1 MNAGLINRLINLVR
15 KTGHR
20 VVFGDPETGQAV
32 VVMDLAEYEQ
42 LIGADKVE
50 KPEAYDSHVNKMH
63 QENFP
68 RKEVRAHLPE
78 ESFEAVI
85 ENEPSEPQRI
95 EVKHEENQQ
104 QSRGNDLTGGGAAS
118 NINREIGG
126 QKTRSGKRRNKGNN
140 RPTPPPRNEPVNQP
154 AVQPS
159 APEIPQSEPEPEL
172 DDEER
177 FYLEP
182 LE

>member
-1 MNAGLINRLINLVR
+1 MNERFINRLINLVR

-20 VVFGDPETGQAV
+20 VVFGDPESGQAV
-32 VVMDLAEYEQ
+32 VIMDLSEYEQ
-42 LIGADKVE
+42 LIDAGKE
-50 KPEAYDSHVNKMH
+50 QKPEAYDSHVNKLH
-63 QENFP
+63 REEFP
-68 RKEVRAHLPE
+68 HKEVRMHRPE
-78 ESFEAVI
+78 ETFEAVV
-85 ENEPSEPQRI
+85 ESESAEPQQI
-95 EVKHEENQQ
+95 EVKHEHKQP
-104 QSRGNDLTGGGAAS
+104 QSRGNDLTGNGVTS

-126 QKTRSGKRRNKGNN
+126 QKISSGKRHHKDNN
-140 RPTPPPRNEPVNQP
+140 RSGSHPQNKPANQP
-154 AVQPS
+154 AVQSP